1 MRPAYLLTTLA
12 LGMGIIFPAA
22 SAAAADGLG
31 LDPFSTRDTLKP
43 YTPCSAEVDATAL
56 GLTQVVDMALCANP
70 QTREAWANAR
80 AQAALLG
87 VAEAAWLP
95 TVSASA
101 SSGRNRTN
109 GVSNDQRTTSLTAS
123 WLLFD
128 FGARSAT
135 IENAR
140 QLLEAANAT
149 RDATIQSVFL
159 SAVQGFY
166 QVQSAEASL
175 AAALEAEKA
184 AELSFKA
191 ADAKYKVGAAA
202 PADKL
207 QAQTAYSQAQLT
219 RITAE
224 GALKTA
230 KGSLAT
236 VLGRDAHRPVALA
249 TSEQAPPVDFERDV
263 NALIEEARQRRPDLL
278 AAQAQ
283 VKAAEASVN
292 AARAAHLPTLSLG
305 VTESDQ
311 KLGSVDNRSGTL
323 GLTLS
328 VPLFTGFSTTYK
340 VQSAEAQREAKL
352 AQAEKLRLQVAQDV
366 WNAWQSLLTAT
377 QTVRTTADLISSAE
391 QSDKVARGR
400 YGAGVGTLLEM
411 LNAQSA
417 LASARQ
423 QRVQAL
429 YNWNIA
435 RATLAQSMGVLDA
448 NTINAPGATEGR
460 QP

>member
-1 MRPAYLLTTLA
+1 MRHAYLFLLLGLA
-12 LGMGIIFPAA
+12 LPALA
-22 SAAAADGLG
+22 GDGLG
-31 LDPFSTRDTLKP
+31 LDPFATRDGLKTF
-43 YTPCSAEVDATAL
+43 TPCSPVENGPL
-56 GLTQVVDMALCANP
+56 SLTQVVDGALCANP

-80 AQAALLG
+80 VQAAQLG

-95 TVSASA
+95 TLSASA
-101 SSGRNRTN
+101 GSGRNRSN
-109 GVSNDQRTTSLTAS
+109 GVDNDQRTLGLTAS

-128 FGARSAT
+128 FGARSAN

-149 RDATIQSVFL
+149 RDATVQSVFL
-159 SAVQGFY
+159 AAVQAFY
-166 QVQSAEASL
+166 QAQSAEASL
-175 AAALEAEKA
+175 AAAREAEKA
-184 AELSFKA
+184 AEQSFRV
-191 ADAKYKVGAAA
+191 ADAKYAVGSAA

-230 KGSLAT
+230 QGTLAA
-236 VLGRDAHRPVALA
+236 VLGRDAHRPVVLA
-249 TSEQAPPVDFERDV
+249 APTPVPAADGFAKDV
-263 NALIEEARQRRPDLL
+263 NALVDEARRRRPDLL

-283 VKAAEASVN
+283 VKAAEAGVD
-292 AARAAHLPTLSLG
+292 AAKAAHLPSLSLG
-305 VTESDQ
+305 FTGSDT
-311 KLGSVDNRSGTL
+311 KTGGVENRSGTL
-323 GLTLS
+323 GVTLS

-340 VQSAEAQREAKL
+340 VQTAEAQREAKA

-377 QTVRTTADLISSAE
+377 QTVRTTADLIVSAE

-400 YGAGVGTLLEM
+400 YAAGVGTLLEM
-411 LNAQSA
+411 LTAQSA

-423 QRVQAL
+423 QRVTAL
-429 YNWNIA
+429 YSWNIA
-435 RATLAQSMGVLDA
+435 RTTLAQAMGVLDNNILTA
-448 NTINAPGATEGR
+448 ATEGNT
-460 QP
+460 P

>member
-1 MRPAYLLTTLA
+1 MRYVHLLTTLT
-12 LGMGIIFPAA
+12 LGVGMVF
-22 SAAAADGLG
+22 SAAGADSFG
-31 LDPFSTRDTLKP
+31 LDPFSTRDSVKP
-43 YTPCSAEVDATAL
+43 YTPCVAESNTAPL
-56 GLTQVVDMALCANP
+56 GLTQVVDIALCANP
-70 QTREAWANAR
+70 QTRLAWANAR
-80 AQAALLG
+80 VQAAALG

-95 TVSASA
+95 TVSANV
-101 SSGRNRTN
+101 SGGKNRSY
-109 GVSNDQRTTSLTAS
+109 GVTSNQRTTSVSAS

-128 FGARSAT
+128 FGARSAS

-140 QLLEAANAT
+140 QLLEAATAT
-149 RDATIQSVFL
+149 QDATIQSVFL
-159 SAVQGFY
+159 SAVQDFY
-166 QVQSAEASL
+166 QTQSAEASL
-175 AAALEAEKA
+175 AAAVEAEKA

-191 ADAKYKVGAAA
+191 ADAKYKVGSAA

-230 KGSLAT
+230 QGTLAAIM
-236 VLGRDAHRPVALA
+236 GRDAHRTVTLVAA
-249 TSEQAPPVDFERDV
+249 EQTLPMDFERDV
-263 NALIEEARQRRPDLL
+263 DTLINDARRQRPDLL

-283 VKAAEASVN
+283 VKAAEASVD

-311 KLGSVDNRSGTL
+311 KLGSVDNHGGTL

-328 VPLFTGFSTTYK
+328 VPLFTGFATTYK
-340 VQSAEAQREAKL
+340 VQSAEALREAKQ
-352 AQAEKLRLQVAQDV
+352 AQAEALRLQVAQDV
-366 WNAWQSLLTAT
+366 WNAWQSLVTAT
-377 QTVRTTADLISSAE
+377 QTVRTTADLIVSAE

-435 RATLAQSMGVLDA
+435 RATLAQAIGVLDA
-448 NTINAPGATEGR
+448 NAIATPGTREGR
-460 QP
+460 QQ

>member
-1 MRPAYLLTTLA
+1 MRHAYLLTTLA
-12 LGMGIIFPAA
+12 LGLGIAFP
-22 SAAAADGLG
+22 AAAADGFG
-31 LDPFSTRDTLKP
+31 MDPFSTRATIKSYVPCAAETDSVPLTL
-43 YTPCSAEVDATAL
+43 SQAVDN
-56 GLTQVVDMALCANP
+56 ALCANP

-95 TVSASA
+95 TVTATA
-101 SSGRNRTN
+101 GAARARNN
-109 GVSNDQRTTSLTAS
+109 GVANDQRSLGLSAS

-128 FGARSAT
+128 FGARSAN
-135 IENAR
+135 IENAK

-149 RDATIQSVFL
+149 RDATVQSVFL
-159 SAVQGFY
+159 SAVQAFY

-184 AELSFKA
+184 AELSFRA
-191 ADAKYKVGAAA
+191 ADAKYKVGSAA

-207 QAQTAYSQAQLT
+207 QAQTAFSQAQLT

-224 GALKTA
+224 GTLKTA
-230 KGSLAT
+230 QGTMAT
-236 VLGRDAHRPVALA
+236 VLGRDAHRTVALA
-249 TSEQAPPVDFERDV
+249 SNEQTQPPASFEKDV

-278 AAQAQ
+278 ASQAQ
-283 VKAAEASVN
+283 LKAAEASVD
-292 AARAAHLPTLSLG
+292 AARAAHLPSLSLG
-305 VTESDQ
+305 VTGTDL
-311 KLGSVDNRSGTL
+311 KTGSIDNRTGTL
-323 GLTLS
+323 GVTLT

-340 VQSAEAQREAKL
+340 VQSAEAQREAKA
-352 AQAEKLRLQVAQDV
+352 AQTERLRLQVAQDV

-377 QTVRTTADLISSAE
+377 QTVRTTADLIASAE

-400 YGAGVGTLLEM
+400 YSAGVGSLLEM

-417 LASARQ
+417 YATAKQ

-435 RATLAQSMGVLDA
+435 RTTLAQSMGVLDS
-448 NTINAPGATEGR
+448 NVINATTATEGSK
-460 QP
+460 P

>member
-12 LGMGIIFPAA
+12 LGVGIIFPAA
-22 SAAAADGLG
+22 AADTLG
-31 LDPFSTRDTLKP
+31 LDPFSTRETLKP
-43 YTPCSAEVDATAL
+43 YTPCSAETEASPL

-109 GVSNDQRTTSLTAS
+109 GVSNSQRTTSLTAS

-230 KGSLAT
+230 T
-236 VLGRDAHRPVALA
+236 
-249 TSEQAPPVDFERDV
+249 
-263 NALIEEARQRRPDLL
+263 
-278 AAQAQ
+278 
-283 VKAAEASVN
+283 
-292 AARAAHLPTLSLG
+292 
-305 VTESDQ
+305 
-311 KLGSVDNRSGTL
+311 
-323 GLTLS
+323 
-328 VPLFTGFSTTYK
+328 
-340 VQSAEAQREAKL
+340 
-352 AQAEKLRLQVAQDV
+352 
-366 WNAWQSLLTAT
+366 
-377 QTVRTTADLISSAE
+377 
-391 QSDKVARGR
+391 
-400 YGAGVGTLLEM
+400 
-411 LNAQSA
+411 
-417 LASARQ
+417 SAR
-423 QRVQAL
+423 RGT
-429 YNWNIA
+429 
-435 RATLAQSMGVLDA
+435 R
-448 NTINAPGATEGR
+448 
-460 QP
+460 